1 MTASTGHKFVLRFYP
16 RGHPNRKGNE
26 DYASLFLHL
35 HESSND
41 LDLEWPW
48 DKQWFKFI
56 VQDQVPDVLFRMD
69 QNRVR
74 AIQGW
79 LKSLNRF
86 GKFDKQAA

>member
-1 MTASTGHKFVLRFYP
+1 MASSIYELSEHWNDLNACFISQEKVVM
-16 RGHPNRKGNE
+16 
-26 DYASLFLHL
+26 SQ
-35 HESSND
+35 ESSND

-74 AIQGW
+74 AIQEW
-79 LKSLNRF
+79 LKSLKIF
-86 GKFDKQAA
+86 

>member
-1 MTASTGHKFVLRFYP
+1 MGKLSDF
-16 RGHPNRKGNE
+16 
-26 DYASLFLHL
+26 L

-74 AIQGW
+74 AIQGG
-79 LKSLNRF
+79 LK
-86 GKFDKQAA
+86 